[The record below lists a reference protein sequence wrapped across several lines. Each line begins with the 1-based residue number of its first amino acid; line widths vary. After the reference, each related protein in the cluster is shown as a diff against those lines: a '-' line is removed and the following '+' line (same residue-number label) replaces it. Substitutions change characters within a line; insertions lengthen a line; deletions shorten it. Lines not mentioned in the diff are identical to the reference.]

1 MTRSERRLLY
11 FFAAIMITLAS
22 MSHLLEGYLDF
33 GAPGTGFHATRFL
46 GLALYDTLAVLGVS
60 IIIGLVRGW
69 KIYMVFVVL
78 ILISVPIH
86 LIFGQKTALVAPIY
100 R

>member
-1 MTRSERRLLY
+1 
-11 FFAAIMITLAS
+11 

-69 KIYMVFVVL
+69 KIYMVFVVS
-78 ILISVPIH
+78 ILISVSS
-86 LIFGQKTALVAPIY
+86 LLDFRTEDRSGRLDLSLVSTL
-100 R
+100 RWNGKKW